1 MPFPLRLTRYVTR
14 ELLPPLLLGAV
25 MFCTVLSFG
34 YFFISAQF
42 ISGAPLALIGRWI
55 AYQLPDTLVKV
66 LPMAVVLMV
75 VVAFGRMA
83 TERELLAAQASG
95 ISLARLARPAAYI
108 ALLITALSLWLS
120 LWVAPAAN
128 VATRS
133 LYWDGLTGA
142 GLSTLG
148 GKALDLGNNLLL
160 SLASYDPETDQMKGI
175 RIEQWRPGAEQR
187 GTLIFAASGTF
198 KGSQLRL
205 YDYQIYSVNFAA
217 IAALS
222 ATSNAD
228 PEAFRQAVQAVFP
241 VVQLS
246 QTPTAALTVETGKTR
261 AETLAQYADAIGADA
276 QGWPQLT
283 DILSAPDSTA
293 AQRSAARQ
301 TLSRKLALP
310 FGNLALSLLAL
321 PFALRF
327 GRSLGVALGAALL
340 AALAYYLLFFLG
352 LTLASQVSWLSLAG
366 AWLANIVF
374 VALGAALLRRT

>member
-1 MPFPLRLTRYVTR
+1 MPLTLRLTRYVTR

-25 MFCTVLSFG
+25 MFCAVLSFG

-42 ISGAPLALIGRWI
+42 ISQAPVALIGRWI

-108 ALLITALSLWLS
+108 ALLVTALSLWLS

-160 SLASYDPETDQMKGI
+160 SLASYDPATDQMKNV
-175 RIEQWRPGAEQR
+175 RIEQWRPGGDKN

-198 KGSQLRL
+198 KGNQLRL
-205 YDYQIYSVNFAA
+205 YDYQIYNVNFAA

-222 ATSNAD
+222 EVPPND
-228 PEAFRQAVQAVFP
+228 PAAFQQAVQAVFP

-246 QTPTAALTVETGKTR
+246 QNPSAALSITTGKTR
-261 AETLAQYADAIGADA
+261 AETLARYADAIGADA

-283 DILSAPDSTA
+283 AALTSPDTSSAERST
-293 AQRSAARQ
+293 ARQ

-352 LTLASQVSWLSLAG
+352 LTLASQFAWLSLAG

-374 VALGAALLRRT
+374 VALGAFLLRRT